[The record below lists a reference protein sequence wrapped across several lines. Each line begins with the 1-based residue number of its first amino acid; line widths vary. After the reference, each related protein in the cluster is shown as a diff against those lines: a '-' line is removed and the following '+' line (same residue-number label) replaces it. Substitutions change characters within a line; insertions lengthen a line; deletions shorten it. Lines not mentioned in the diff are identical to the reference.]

1 MSTDL
6 LDMALGQVSAD
17 IDRQERVDHEV
28 ASSRSL
34 RDTIAEGMQ
43 RVHAD
48 RDDREDFA
56 ASRPHREGLQRES
69 GIGFTDAARIF
80 TDVDKVGREHGP
92 HAVKSQLQDFYSRL
106 PPRTPGVEPK
116 KDYGSRYLNDDSNLK
131 MYERE
136 GGMRAS
142 IFKAMRDT
150 RDAEAERDTHAAI
163 RQGKPAHISHQEFAA
178 RLKGFDAQIATG
190 DQGALNRIAQAYER
204 PHAEHRLEQGFESV
218 ERARPELAPYM
229 NDAIPDELD
238 AMTARGER
246 SSDMWRDFHVAAGRV
261 MAAVQSGRLARPSP
275 QGQTRL
281 PQRPQA
287 GPSVRASVAAASGRP
302 QMARDGAGRFTG
314 VATPVRAHIKAA
326 LNHLSGRV

>member
-1 MSTDL
+1 MSTNL
-6 LDMALGQVSAD
+6 LSLGFDQASAD
-17 IDRQERVDHEV
+17 IDRQGRADDEV
-28 ASSRSL
+28 ESARSL

-43 RVHAD
+43 RVHAE

-80 TDVDKVGREHGP
+80 TDVDQVGREHGP
-92 HAVKSQLQDFYSRL
+92 HAVKARLQDFYGRL
-106 PPRTPGVEPK
+106 PPRTPGIEPK

-131 MYERE
+131 MYECE

-142 IFKAMRDT
+142 VFKAMRDQ
-150 RDAEAERDTHAAI
+150 RDAEAERDTHAAV
-163 RQGKPAHISHQEFAA
+163 RQAKPAHISHAEFAA

-190 DQGALNRIAQAYER
+190 DQAALNRIAQAYER
-204 PHAEHRLEQGFESV
+204 PHAEHRLEQGFGAV

-238 AMTARGER
+238 RMTARGER
-246 SSDMWRDFHVAAGRV
+246 THDMWADFHRAAGRV
-261 MAAVQSGRLARPSP
+261 MAAVQSGRLARPS
-275 QGQTRL
+275 QGQTRQ

-302 QMARDGAGRFTG
+302 QMARDAGGRFTG
-314 VATPVRAHIKAA
+314 VATPVRDHVRAA
-326 LNHLSGRV
+326 VARFSGRV